1 MPPETKNPDTITHN
15 IESIA
20 AFYQRE
26 HEKVTAPQRLVERIS
41 VFAAQPSFL
50 GATILFV
57 VLWILANIGAQH
69 LQWPHFDHYPY
80 HVLHLIITVLAL
92 LAATM
97 VLVRQERQ
105 AKIDELRDHL
115 ELQLNLLT
123 EQKTTKLINLIEE
136 LRRDLP
142 MVRNRHDVESE
153 AMQQTT
159 DPLRVLAEIDAIGV
173 PVTAQRI
180 TATESKAEEK

>member
-1 MPPETKNPDTITHN
+1 MNSDTKTPDSITYN

-26 HEKVTAPQRLVERIS
+26 HQKITEPQRLVERIS
-41 VFAAQPSFL
+41 LFAARPVFL
-50 GATILFV
+50 GATVLFV
-57 VLWILANIGAQH
+57 ALWILANVGAQH
-69 LQWPHFDHYPY
+69 LNWAAFDHYPF
-80 HVLHLIITVLAL
+80 HLLHGIISVLAL
-92 LAATM
+92 LTATM
-97 VLVRQERQ
+97 VLIRQERQ
-105 AKIDELRDHL
+105 AKVDELRDHL

-123 EQKTTKLINLIEE
+123 EQKTTKLINLLEE

-159 DPLRVLAEIDAIGV
+159 DPLRVLAEIDALGV
-173 PVTAQRI
+173 AVKAPRTAPNELKGEI
-180 TATESKAEEK
+180 K